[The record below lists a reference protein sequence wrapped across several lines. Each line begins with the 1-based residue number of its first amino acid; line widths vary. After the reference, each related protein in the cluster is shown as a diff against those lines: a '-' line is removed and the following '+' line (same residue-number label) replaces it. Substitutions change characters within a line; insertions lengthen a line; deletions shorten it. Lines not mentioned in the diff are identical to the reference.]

1 MKHFFA
7 NNYVDNIHK
16 REYNPPRTRMSKVIL
31 AGAAAMAST
40 KAEKSARKKKPSL
53 HELLQAMLVLQGWNQ
68 QLLCA
73 ALDRAD
79 KRLRRRRTP

>member
-1 MKHFFA
+1 
-7 NNYVDNIHK
+7 
-16 REYNPPRTRMSKVIL
+16 
-31 AGAAAMAST
+31 MAST
-40 KAEKSARKKKPSL
+40 KAEKSVRKKKPSL